1 MGGTESL
8 LCDSIY
14 LKLETKKNESL
25 VLEVTEVV
33 TLGSIVW
40 PGKNMEISKLTDGRE
55 IKQVQ
60 SQLQ

>member
-25 VLEVTEVV
+25 VLEVREVV
-33 TLGSIVW
+33 TLGGRAW
-40 PGKNMEISKLTDGRE
+40 PGRTMEISKLLDSRE
-55 IKQVQ
+55 MEQIQ

>member
-25 VLEVTEVV
+25 VQEVTEVV
-33 TLGSIVW
+33 NLGGRAW
-40 PGKNMEISKLTDGRE
+40 PGRNIEISKLLDGRE
-55 IKQVQ
+55 MKQIQ